1 MNKYFRSLDL
11 LFQSNYKIVG
21 PTALRNIM
29 KNHLGSNYD
38 LLEAPDYIID
48 IWKHNQ
54 DIEKLSKTAQEAL
67 TTV

>member
-1 MNKYFRSLDL
+1 
-11 LFQSNYKIVG
+11 VG

-29 KNHLGSNYD
+29 KNHLGRNYD

-54 DIEKLSKTAQEAL
+54 EPEKLSKTAQKAL
-67 TTV
+67 TAL

>member
-1 MNKYFRSLDL
+1 
-11 LFQSNYKIVG
+11 VG

-29 KNHLGSNYD
+29 KNHLGRNYD

-54 DIEKLSKTAQEAL
+54 EPEKLTQPAQKVL
-67 TTV
+67 KLL

>member
-11 LFQSNYKIVG
+11 LFQSNHTIVG

-29 KNHLGSNYD
+29 KNHLGRNYD

-54 DIEKLSKTAQEAL
+54 EPEKLTQPAQKVL
-67 TTV
+67 KLL